1 MTKKTQH
8 IAIIGGNK
16 QGLGLLPT
24 LLQDKRT
31 KIACIVD
38 PNPNAMLFKVEEMGY
53 KLADQ
58 HGIQITDDLNV
69 LKTFPK
75 LDFIINCLEDPTI
88 NNFLRQPE
96 FVNVEK
102 LSPLSVRLLW
112 SLRTTGATAVE
123 SEMDQVSLL
132 SSMREIVDAVKLT
145 ADRRELLS
153 VILTLAIESTRA
165 ERGSLMLVNED
176 DGTLRVEVARGMD
189 NEVVRK
195 IRLPIGEG
203 ISGKVA
209 KSGKPLLISGKAS
222 EKEFKHIRE
231 RSDVKS
237 AICVPL
243 IAESHVIGVV
253 NVNSSESLHAFTE
266 VDLNFLA
273 SLANLAAEVIYRS
286 EELDKMKGTDAKFNL
301 WKNINTIMSSRDSLE
316 KMLNDI
322 CGVMADFLGGVT
334 SFIYLYND
342 DDKSLALKAST
353 VKGIAG
359 LGSYVLHGGEGIEG
373 WVADNR
379 KRVVLVDREI
389 VVGSS
394 KMYMAL
400 PMLTAGRF
408 IGVLSVEV
416 VSQNEDISYL
426 EPILNELTTF
436 LAENIYRRKLH
447 EESILRSNR
456 ILAVDET
463 GLELLSI
470 SDPNKFYNIVA
481 VTMAAIIG
489 AEGSTIRTRY
499 EGGNR
504 FKLRGAYNLDD
515 NKIREYFLPIEKETL
530 QEVIGTKAPICKEIP
545 KDESPYIKSILSH
558 PLMMDGN
565 IVAGIVTL
573 FNKSSEDTIF
583 ASNFSMVDMEVLKRF
598 VVYIEKAMAML
609 VSKDVKQMEYEFLTT
624 REFLEKRTS
633 EEISRGKRHG
643 KRFLLLT
650 IRIPGLSIL
659 SKYEGERIVQ
669 DVLDFVRGRIRDFDV
684 VAKLDEERMAILFLE
699 SDEKALR
706 VLEDIIKSVG
716 TDNIFSKLCLDK
728 EGEFGYGYAIFPE
741 DGSTFEELLEKT
753 LRRTNIQITK
763 DENRLV

>member
-1 MTKKTQH
+1 MTRKTRY

-24 LLQDKRT
+24 LLSDKRI
-31 KIACIVD
+31 KIAYIVD
-38 PNPNAMLFKVEEMGY
+38 PNPNAMLFKIEEMGY

-58 HGIQITDDLNV
+58 YDIRITDDLEV
-69 LKTFPK
+69 LKTFPG
-75 LDFIINCLEDPTI
+75 LDFIVNCLEDTKI

-96 FVNVEK
+96 FANVEK

-112 SLRTTGATAVE
+112 SLRGTGATNVE
-123 SEMDQVSLL
+123 SATDQLSLL

-153 VILTLAIESTRA
+153 VILTLAIESVRA
-165 ERGSLMLVNED
+165 ERGSIMLINEI

-195 IRLPIGEG
+195 IRLPLGEG
-203 ISGKVA
+203 IAGKVA
-209 KSGKPLLISGKAS
+209 ESGKPLLISGKAS
-222 EKEFKHIRE
+222 EKKFKYVRE

-253 NVNSSESLHAFTE
+253 NVNSSESPHAFTE
-266 VDLNFLA
+266 ADLNFLA

-286 EELDKMKGTDAKFNL
+286 EELGKMKGSDAKFNL
-301 WKNINTIMSSRDSLE
+301 WKNINTIMSSKDTLE
-316 KMLNDI
+316 KRLNNI
-322 CGVMADFLGGVT
+322 CGVMADFIGGVT

-342 DDKSLALKAST
+342 DEKSLALKAST
-353 VKGIAG
+353 IKGIAG
-359 LGSYVLHGGEGIEG
+359 IGSYVLHGGEGIEG
-373 WVADNR
+373 WVVDNR

-389 VVGSS
+389 VEGSS
-394 KMYMAL
+394 KMYIAI
-400 PMLTAGRF
+400 PMVTEGRF
-408 IGVLSVEV
+408 VGVLSVEV
-416 VSQNEDISYL
+416 VSEGEDTSYL
-426 EPILNELTTF
+426 EPMLNELSTF
-436 LAENIYRRKLH
+436 LAEIIYRSKKY

-470 SDPNKFYNIVA
+470 SDPNKFYHIVA
-481 VTMAAIIG
+481 TTMAAIIG
-489 AEGSTIRTRY
+489 TEGSTIRTRY
-499 EGGNR
+499 EGGNK

-530 QEVIGTKAPICKEIP
+530 QEVIRTKAPVYKEIP
-545 KDESPYIKSILSH
+545 KDENAYIKSVLSH
-558 PLMMDGN
+558 PLMTDGN

-573 FNKSSEDTIF
+573 FNKSSEDTIY
-583 ASNFSMVDMEVLKRF
+583 ARNFSRVDMEVLKRF
-598 VVYIEKAMAML
+598 VVYIEKGMATL
-609 VSKDVKQMEYEFLTT
+609 VAKDVRQMEYEFLTT

-633 EEISRGKRHG
+633 EEISRGKRFG

-659 SKYEGERIVQ
+659 SKYEGERIIQ
-669 DVLDFVRGRIRDFDV
+669 DVLSFVRERIRDFDV
-684 VAKLDEERMAILFLE
+684 VAKVDEDKLAILFLE

-716 TDNIFSKLCLDK
+716 SDNIFSKLCLDK
-728 EGEFGYGYAIFPE
+728 DGELGYGYAIFPE
-741 DGSTFEELLEKT
+741 DGSTFKDLFEKS
-753 LRRTNIQITK
+753 LKRTQIQVTR
-763 DENRLV
+763 N